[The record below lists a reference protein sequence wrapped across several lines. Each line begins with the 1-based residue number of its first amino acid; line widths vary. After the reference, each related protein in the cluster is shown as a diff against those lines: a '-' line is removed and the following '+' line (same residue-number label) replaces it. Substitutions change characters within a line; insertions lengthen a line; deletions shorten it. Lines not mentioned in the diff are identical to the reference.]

1 MHKVLNILIFCF
13 ILFSGTAQNYLYV
26 DSLYE
31 YKVQVPKWL
40 TINENVENHVF
51 GGIFHSTDH
60 TENSI
65 YIHGFEKKKYK
76 TFNDFKFTFIEGN
89 VSGKESLFDLN
100 FVSKGKNLAK
110 NIENGV
116 RCKLMFER
124 NNNEHHYEFILLE
137 TSNNYLWIY
146 FEATPETYPENLDK
160 FDDWMKGFT
169 ILEIK

>member
-65 YIHGFEKKKYK
+65 YIHGFEKKNIKRLM
-76 TFNDFKFTFIEGN
+76 IL
-89 VSGKESLFDLN
+89 SL
-100 FVSKGKNLAK
+100 
-110 NIENGV
+110 
-116 RCKLMFER
+116 
-124 NNNEHHYEFILLE
+124 LLSRE
-137 TSNNYLWIY
+137 MCPEKKVYLI
-146 FEATPETYPENLDK
+146 
-160 FDDWMKGFT
+160 
-169 ILEIK
+169 